1 MFNYLTNKPSLK
13 FILNLIIKEK
23 NFKYNINC
31 VCKQVYGYDIWFEWV
46 CMHVIEQNIFIYI

>member
-23 NFKYNINC
+23 NFKHNINC
-31 VCKQVYGYDIWFEWV
+31 VCKQVYGYDI
-46 CMHVIEQNIFIYI
+46 